1 MFDGSNKEL
10 SPENRGNSK
19 DSKSKRNKKNIFTKK
34 DVGIGITIIVAVI
47 CVGVIAYC
55 CIDTL
60 AVGAASAISRYQ
72 NVKQE
77 VSDSTYEEFYQKAYD
92 ISEANHHVSNQVSIT
107 LGSLKEQAKMEVL
120 KISTVEYKTPE
131 DDEGDVVEN
140 ILSSIST
147 FFMGDVVS
155 WLEVPGYGV
164 FTVDLQ
170 SAEFIIDNERGYVLI
185 RLPYPELSEFTID
198 YENVEVLNFEDSGIF
213 KNSAKVG
220 EDLARKQLQS
230 AELTMRQN
238 VNSNQKYYQAAEN
251 GATNILLNLVKQLNP
266 QIENLVVDVEFI
278 E

>member
-1 MFDGSNKEL
+1 M
-10 SPENRGNSK
+10 
-19 DSKSKRNKKNIFTKK
+19 
-34 DVGIGITIIVAVI
+34 
-47 CVGVIAYC
+47 C
-55 CIDTL
+55 
-60 AVGAASAISRYQ
+60 
-72 NVKQE
+72 
-77 VSDSTYEEFYQKAYD
+77 
-92 ISEANHHVSNQVSIT
+92 
-107 LGSLKEQAKMEVL
+107 
-120 KISTVEYKTPE
+120 
-131 DDEGDVVEN
+131 
-140 ILSSIST
+140 
-147 FFMGDVVS
+147 DVVS

-230 AELTMRQN
+230 AELTMRQS

-251 GATNILLNLVKQLNP
+251 DATNILLNLVKQLNP

>member
-1 MFDGSNKEL
+1 MFDGNNKEL
-10 SPENRGNSK
+10 PPENRGNSK
-19 DSKSKRNKKNIFTKK
+19 NSKSKRNKKNIFNKK
-34 DVGIGITIIVAVI
+34 DVGMGFTIIAAII
-47 CVGVIAYC
+47 CIIVIAYC
-55 CIDTL
+55 YIDTL
-60 AVGAASAISRYQ
+60 TVGANSAISRYQ

-77 VSDSTYEEFYQKAYD
+77 VSDSTYDEFYQKAYD
-92 ISEANHHVSNQVSIT
+92 ISEENHHVSNQVSIT

-131 DDEGDVVEN
+131 DDEGDVIEN

-147 FFMGDVVS
+147 FFKGNVVS

-185 RLPYPELSEFTID
+185 RLPSPELSEFTID
-198 YENVEVLNFEDSGIF
+198 YENVEILNFEDSGIF
-213 KNSAKVG
+213 KNPVKIG

-238 VNSNQKYYQAAEN
+238 ANSNQDYYQAAEK
-251 GATNILLNLVKQLNP
+251 GAAKILSNLVKQLNP

>member
-10 SPENRGNSK
+10 PPENRGNSK
-19 DSKSKRNKKNIFTKK
+19 NSKSKRNKKNIFNKK
-34 DVGIGITIIVAVI
+34 DVGMGFTIIAAII
-47 CVGVIAYC
+47 CIIVIAYC
-55 CIDTL
+55 YIDTL
-60 AVGAASAISRYQ
+60 TVGANSAISRYQ

-77 VSDSTYEEFYQKAYD
+77 VSDSTYDEFYQKAYD
-92 ISEANHHVSNQVSIT
+92 ISEENHHVSNQVSIT

-147 FFMGDVVS
+147 FFKSDVIS

-230 AELTMRQN
+230 AELTMRQS